1 MRRFRVRVNGKEYDV
16 EVEELSSQTQ
26 VQQTVSETPEV
37 PVAAGKTEPV
47 KKVEEVKRSE
57 PQAGERSS
65 QSGGTGGINVV
76 SPMSGTIL
84 VVFVSVGD
92 SVSIGQKLVILEAMK
107 MENSI
112 LAESSGTV
120 RQVKIRKGDNIDAGE
135 TMIVLGS

>member
-1 MRRFRVRVNGKEYDV
+1 LRRFRVRVNGKEYDV
-16 EVEELSSQTQ
+16 EIEELSSQTR

-37 PVAAGKTEPV
+37 PVAARKTEPV
-47 KKVEEVKRSE
+47 KKVEEAKRSE
-57 PQAGERSS
+57 PQVEERPS
-65 QSGGTGGINVV
+65 QSDSTGGTNVV

-84 VVFVSVGD
+84 EVFVSVGD
-92 SVSIGQKLVILEAMK
+92 SVNVGQKLVILEAMK

-120 RQVKIRKGDNIDAGE
+120 QQVKVRKGDNIDAGE